1 MSPLLKRKWHI
12 FRQNRRA
19 FISLMLFG
27 VLFFLSMIAPLIAN
41 DKPLFVWYKGKVYFP
56 VLTDYTDAFFGGTL
70 PTYADYKDPYTIQ
83 EINKNGFMIM
93 PVIKFSYDTINY
105 DLQTPAPSKPSYQNI
120 LGTDDQARDVFSR
133 LLYGLRISFLFGIL
147 LTLISSVI
155 GILAGAV
162 QGYFGGK
169 TDLFFQRFLE
179 VWGSMPQL
187 FILIIVSSLLKP
199 GFWTLLC
206 ILCLFNWTSLVG
218 VVRAEFLRSR
228 NLDYVKAAKVLGVG
242 HFRIIYRHILPNA
255 LVSAITYIPFILSG
269 SIVALTALDFL
280 GFGLPPGEPSLGDL
294 IRQGKENLSA
304 PWLGLT
310 AFVVLS
316 LLLSCLIFIGE
327 GVRDAFDPK
336 KEVK

>member
-1 MSPLLKRKWHI
+1 MSPLLKRKWKI

-56 VLTDYTDAFFGGTL
+56 VLTDYTDAVFGGTL

-294 IRQGKENLSA
+294 IRQGKENLNA